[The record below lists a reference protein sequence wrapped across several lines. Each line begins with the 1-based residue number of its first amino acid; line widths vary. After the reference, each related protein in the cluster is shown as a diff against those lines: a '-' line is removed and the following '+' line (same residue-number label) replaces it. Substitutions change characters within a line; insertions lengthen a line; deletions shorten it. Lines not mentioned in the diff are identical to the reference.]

1 MTQKERRIYLIQELL
16 REEPRYREMTIPA
29 EEKGQNDLLRSL
41 MNVHM
46 PSPSAR
52 NFCAYRT
59 NICRQNGT
67 HGVLWTAPVCPP
79 FPEIPA
85 SFYGRATSRH

>member
-1 MTQKERRIYLIQELL
+1 MTTERTADLSDPGTFGRKSGIQ
-16 REEPRYREMTIPA
+16 THFDSA

-46 PSPSAR
+46 PRPVSR